1 MYMYIYVYIYI
12 HIYIYVRETF
22 MYYVTLLFLQALG
35 QMSYS
40 LVSIDSILRKDSETF
55 KTIQT
60 IETIETDL

>member
-1 MYMYIYVYIYI
+1 
-12 HIYIYVRETF
+12 